1 MAGYTENLGDFGI
14 RELELAIDLLQ
25 AAKKGYPTDF
35 WTEGVKIGC
44 NTYSGSVFLTND
56 NYDVCMDA
64 DGELYSFYTSP
75 YNGTEGFLWDLVD
88 DYLEA
93 PETWHQEDI
102 EWLRELCSDP
112 QIVDDN
118 DISEEDVEKVLAN
131 D

>member
-88 DYLEA
+88 NYLEA

-112 QIVDDN
+112 RIVDDN